1 MFRATS
7 RSSALAPQRPR
18 LWRVLSV
25 GLGASL
31 GVWTVTIAAAYVID
45 ATDRG
50 LWATRNA
57 PGFALGVLV
66 LAAIG
71 VALVL
76 AAVSRTTAI
85 RSGVLFGGSVVVFLF
100 GLFAGAAWDRIGGLL
115 GLPALL
121 GILGATFALVDS
133 KRWLLAGA
141 LWLVCSLVGIALAW
155 VTYLIAWAI
164 V

>member
-31 GVWTVTIAAAYVID
+31 GVWTVAIAAAYVID
-45 ATDRG
+45 AAGRG
-50 LWATRNA
+50 VWATKDA

-66 LAAIG
+66 LAAVG
-71 VALVL
+71 ALLVL
-76 AAVSRTTAI
+76 AAVLRTTEI
-85 RSGVLFGGSVVVFLF
+85 RSGILFGGSVVVFLI
-100 GLFAGAAWDRIGGLL
+100 GLFAGGNFDRIGGLL
-115 GLPALL
+115 GLPAIL
-121 GILGATFALVDS
+121 GILAATFALVDS